1 MGFGSIFGSLGRAI
15 KRPFKDVH
23 KAVMGSGRF
32 MNRGFGK
39 MTGGINKTGRAITG
53 RGQGKSD
60 MMEPAMAS
68 TGGTAKSSL
77 LKDFAGKMKSNEPP
91 KVTGSLGKKKGE
103 WKGSKYIG
111 PK

>member
-1 MGFGSIFGSLGRAI
+1 MGFGSIFGSLGRAV

-53 RGQGKSD
+53 QSD
-60 MMEPAMAS
+60 KPAMNE
-68 TGGTAKSSL
+68 TGGFT
-77 LKDFAGKMKSNEPP
+77 GKGALSEYAP
-91 KVTGSLGKKKGE
+91 KLEGHQKVKGSQGKKKGE
-103 WKGSKYIG
+103 WIGSKYIG